1 MDKTSKGIVTPV
13 DVYDAD
19 GNMTKI
25 EGINSAGDVVIDA
38 LWDPRDKQTN
48 DNRVKFRVWAYRML
62 NQMGYEVKT

>member
-1 MDKTSKGIVTPV
+1 MKKSEIVTPV

-19 GNMTKI
+19 GNLTRI

-38 LWDPRDKQTN
+38 LWDPRDEQNN